1 MAIDRPAKVRD
12 ELDNTFGYSNVI
24 SGDLSHV
31 DADEVVSVR
40 DDRGVEPISIKNGTT
55 ENYNRDGIR
64 IVVRGKED
72 DVGGTRQ
79 RARDIME
86 DLDQHDITGFVTLR
100 KQGGI
105 FPLNRDE
112 DGRPQF
118 ELNFIAHIKE

>member
-1 MAIDRPAKVRD
+1 MAIDRPAEVRD

-24 SGDLSHV
+24 SGDLSYE
-31 DADEVVSVR
+31 DADEVIAVR
-40 DDRGVEPISIKNGTT
+40 DERGPPPISIKNGSKD
-55 ENYNRDGIR
+55 NYNRDGIR
-64 IVVRGKED
+64 VVVRGKED
-72 DVGGTRQ
+72 DMGGTRQ

-105 FPLNRDE
+105 IPMNRDE